1 MAPVPGD
8 SSKHQFGTS
17 MPQGGHP
24 PHHSITSSA
33 RASSDGGTPR
43 PSALAVLRLMS
54 NLYLVGAC
62 IGRLA
67 SFSPLRLRSSCRLR
81 DGTGCSYR
89 AVALANFQVAHCLAV
104 PQLVGA

>member
-1 MAPVPGD
+1 MGR
-8 SSKHQFGTS
+8 FGTS
-17 MPQGGHP
+17 WENSRVKSMLHQGLMHRSNRRRY
-24 PHHSITSSA
+24 SITSSA
-33 RASSDGGTPR
+33 RSRSDGGTPR
-43 PSALAVLRLMS
+43 PSALAVLRLMT

-104 PQLVGA
+104 P